1 MFPAATYPTPLTRC
15 DELSTSRA
23 ELWVKNDGLTHPLYG
38 GNKVRRAEALIRE
51 AHRLFARRILT
62 VGPVGSH
69 HVLTMTLFAKAAG
82 LDCAAVLIPQPR
94 TEHVV
99 ETIRAAV
106 GQGLEPHCTRFTIGI
121 PFALSLAYRPGDYFV
136 PPGGSNLIG
145 ARAYADAVE
154 ELKDQLLEAKLPAP
168 DWIVMPF
175 GSGGM
180 VAGVAAGVVQHG
192 LRSKVVGV
200 QVVPGIVTR
209 VHARRLF
216 RRMVRD
222 LLVARPPSGDVLLI
236 DDSELGE
243 GYGFATPAGDQAT
256 RVAAKVGLD
265 LDQAYT
271 AKAFAYVLRLIDS
284 AKAPQSGRAPIRVL
298 YWHTLAATPIAP
310 LLTSAPLER
319 DLPSGVR
326 RLLGSA

>member
-1 MFPAATYPTPLTRC
+1 VFPAATYPTPLTRC
-15 DELSTSRA
+15 DELSNSRV

-51 AHRLFARRILT
+51 AQRRGARRILT

-99 ETIRAAV
+99 ETIRAAL
-106 GQGLEPHCTRFTIGI
+106 GQGLKPHATRSTVGI
-121 PFALSLAYRPGDYFV
+121 PFALVSAYRPGDYFV

-145 ARAYADAVE
+145 ARTYADAVE
-154 ELKDQLLEAKLPAP
+154 ELKDQLLEGKLEAP

-200 QVVPGIVTR
+200 QVVPGIATR
-209 VHARRLF
+209 ALCRRLF
-216 RRMVRD
+216 RQMVRD
-222 LLVARPPSGDVLLI
+222 PSVARPPPGDVLVL

-243 GYGFATPAGDQAT
+243 GYGFATSAGEQAM
-256 RVAAKVGLD
+256 RVAAKVGLQ

-271 AKAFAYVLRLIDS
+271 AKAFAYVLRLLES
-284 AKAPQSGRAPIRVL
+284 AKASHSSATAIRVL
-298 YWHTLAATPIAP
+298 YWHTLAATPIEP

-319 DLPSGVR
+319 DLPSSVR
-326 RLLGSA
+326 RLLSA